1 MKARTQY
8 TDLFGTAAADIADI
22 TTQSNDLTQLANFFK
37 INQERFEVI
46 GISVYGTEDFYV
58 SFICVDKEK
67 STPEKDHIVKL
78 YIDEEY
84 KDILSLL
91 FKRLEIVLYGKFD
104 NKYPSIDD
112 YEEVRL
118 SDFKGNEDK

>member
-22 TTQSNDLTQLANFFK
+22 TTQSNDLKQLANFFK

-67 STPEKDHIVKL
+67 APQKKNIL
-78 YIDEEY
+78 LNYILT
-84 KDILSLL
+84 KNMKI
-91 FKRLEIVLYGKFD
+91 F
-104 NKYPSIDD
+104 
-112 YEEVRL
+112 
-118 SDFKGNEDK
+118 

>member
-1 MKARTQY
+1 MKAKTQY
-8 TDLFGTAAADIADI
+8 TDLFGTSAADIADI

-37 INQERFEVI
+37 IDQERFNVI

-58 SFICVDKEK
+58 SFICIDKEK
-67 STPEKDHIVKL
+67 STEKKEHIVKMH
-78 YIDEEY
+78 IDEEY
-84 KDILSLL
+84 EDILNLL

-104 NKYPSIDD
+104 DKYPKIEE

-118 SDFKGNEDK
+118 SDYKNKNE